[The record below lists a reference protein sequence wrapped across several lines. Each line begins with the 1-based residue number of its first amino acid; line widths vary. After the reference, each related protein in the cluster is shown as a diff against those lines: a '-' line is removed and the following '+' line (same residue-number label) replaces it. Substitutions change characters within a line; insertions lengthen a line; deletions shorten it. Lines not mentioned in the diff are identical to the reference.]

1 MTWSYC
7 TAFAGGVAVRKCLR
21 AAAAHRWYLL
31 FNKSTTTTLPLNVNF
46 FHISSNQEA
55 RLIAMERLPAYVE
68 DQVPQ
73 NAFDA
78 LLTRII
84 SSPAI
89 LRLPDARIILETYVE
104 GQRAPPYHLYDA
116 ASFPSPRPIE
126 EYPADPDLSMLVPD
140 PTLICIKQRIV
151 EELFRAIWR
160 EDDESV
166 ALLIQNNLVT
176 ANTTHKGGLT
186 PLLAAVL
193 ANVMPIVK
201 QLLVLG
207 ADPNKFGVMTVSAP
221 SHPFALLIHCV
232 HYRINRDVPR

>member
-1 MTWSYC
+1 MGSERGTPRRNRAPCRRMNVAEPSITGVHDRRHRKQKSGFEALRKGQLVGLRLRGTDRGQAEAEAWGRKMTWSYC

-104 GQRAPPYHLYDA
+104 GQRRHHTIYTMQQTSRHLG
-116 ASFPSPRPIE
+116 
-126 EYPADPDLSMLVPD
+126 LSRNIQ
-140 PTLICIKQRIV
+140 LIRI
-151 EELFRAIWR
+151 LAC
-160 EDDESV
+160 
-166 ALLIQNNLVT
+166 LYQ
-176 ANTTHKGGLT
+176 T
-186 PLLAAVL
+186 PL
-193 ANVMPIVK
+193 
-201 QLLVLG
+201 
-207 ADPNKFGVMTVSAP
+207 
-221 SHPFALLIHCV
+221 
-232 HYRINRDVPR
+232 